1 MGIFTVILII
11 LIIIGVV
18 LLWGCTCYNKF
29 QELIIRANAAEANI
43 DSTLRKRYDLLSR
56 SINIIKENTKET
68 EVLNNISNL
77 RSKKLSNFDFDRK
90 LYDCINEFNGY
101 KEHYSNLR
109 DNDEFMK
116 IDLSIRESEVE
127 MSALRKYYN
136 DVIADYNKA
145 THSFPSILVA
155 LIFRY
160 KKKFY
165 YDGKNMDDEITNDF
179 RI

>member
-1 MGIFTVILII
+1 
-11 LIIIGVV
+11 
-18 LLWGCTCYNKF
+18 
-29 QELIIRANAAEANI
+29 
-43 DSTLRKRYDLLSR
+43 
-56 SINIIKENTKET
+56 
-68 EVLNNISNL
+68 
-77 RSKKLSNFDFDRK
+77 
-90 LYDCINEFNGY
+90 
-101 KEHYSNLR
+101 
-109 DNDEFMK
+109 
-116 IDLSIRESEVE
+116 

-136 DVIADYNKA
+136 DVITDYNKA